1 MEFRGGLGDSGDDQ
15 GITSRTEPQRVGDIL
30 VRRVAEGG
38 QAHGHIADGSPE
50 HPDASKLQTQVCE
63 GIMILSGRQRLSRK
77 AEPNIDWERNI

>member
-1 MEFRGGLGDSGDDQ
+1 MWSFVEDLAIQVTIKALRPGRSPKGWRHSGPS
-15 GITSRTEPQRVGDIL
+15 G
-30 VRRVAEGG
+30 AEGG